1 MTNIG
6 FVKVFLAKRQGG
18 GEGKRCRLNPNCLPP
33 QISAEALRR
42 SGPTRIP
49 KPRGCG
55 SPKGNPNPG
64 VAPGPQTPRGL
75 KTWGPMTQGKVLL
88 NAKTTTIPGTAS
100 INNNNPNLANRKL

>member
-1 MTNIG
+1 MLQACNG
-6 FVKVFLAKRQGG
+6 
-18 GEGKRCRLNPNCLPP
+18 RLITPHTCGRLQPTRPP
-33 QISAEALRR
+33 SIAAELLR
-42 SGPTRIP
+42 SVAGPTRIP

-55 SPKGNPNPG
+55 SPKGNPNPW

-75 KTWGPMTQGKVLL
+75 KTRGPMTQGKDLL